1 MATLADCTVHYFRE
15 MFVRML
21 FFNEV
26 PPWELTT
33 GGTPYQWT
41 PTIIR
46 AVLHKTADPGEDGDS
61 TTNKA
66 DYTGYAN
73 VAIARDSTAWQIA
86 GTGTA
91 NPIISNK
98 NPITWPVN
106 TGVSQDIYA
115 VSLALL
121 DSSTEHAIAR
131 DALAAAVTINT
142 TTTKTP
148 NIGGG
153 QFTFRIR

>member
-1 MATLADCTVHYFRE
+1 MALADCSVHYWRE

-26 PPWELTT
+26 PPWEQTT

-41 PTIIR
+41 PTQFR
-46 AVLHKTADPGEDGDS
+46 MVLHKTGDPGEDGDP
-61 TTNKA
+61 TTNVA

-73 VAIARDSTAWQIA
+73 VAVARGTTDWQIA

-98 NPITWPVN
+98 NPITWPTN
-106 TGVSQDIYA
+106 TGSSQDIHA
-115 VSLALL
+115 VSIALRE
-121 DSSTEHAIAR
+121 SSTDHAVAR
-131 DALAAAVTINT
+131 DDLAAAVTINT

-148 NIGGG
+148 NIGGS